1 MILPHTCVI
10 IFNTLIINNSCLS
23 KSHANTYISGQWK
36 INALIHNI
44 KWDYV
49 FEINPMMAYMAREK
63 YADVV
68 LGNQKALYYRIRDYV
83 HRIIDTNT

>member
-1 MILPHTCVI
+1 
-10 IFNTLIINNSCLS
+10 
-23 KSHANTYISGQWK
+23 
-36 INALIHNI
+36 
-44 KWDYV
+44 
-49 FEINPMMAYMAREK
+49 MMAYMAREK